1 MAKEIVR
8 GLAHVTGW
16 TINDVTG
23 RLHVRVSYLT
33 NGDISYLA
41 AINDSATVHPYD
53 THHLSV
59 HIPLKSTRLDTL
71 AGQATN
77 PRSITNAPPT
87 ENILEADMLT
97 VQDIALLSSYGAVE
111 VWPDNPHYYTV
122 RM

>member
-1 MAKEIVR
+1 MAKEITR

-41 AINDSATVHPYD
+41 AINDRATVHPYD
-53 THHLSV
+53 KHQLSL
-59 HIPLKSTRLDTL
+59 HIPLKSTSTDTL
-71 AGQATN
+71 SGQATY
-77 PRSITNAPPT
+77 PRSITYAPPT
-87 ENILEADMLT
+87 ETILEADMLT